1 MPPTP
6 PVPPLPALN
15 PDQIKAAMV
24 SPRWSALLRTDAD
37 VNAIKTWDTGL
48 LRESRVLVPMDV
60 QALYVPPVSAG
71 NPAVAEQFVR
81 LPFVLTAPDGA
92 PPEPMPAPF
101 TAGAPRPPGVHLHWA
116 LPDALLGGT
125 LQDRTGQPN
134 RLDLPALPDRWV
146 VLRLIA
152 PRDALTPYVRGW
164 VIEADTARVTPLE
177 SWTGQ
182 PDPTVPQSGRTVA
195 REDLNG
201 SAGGS
206 IVWTAGYDASAS
218 RFALYDSLE
227 DLPAGLPGGALDDLA
242 TYLVAGWWSDP
253 TLDPLD
259 GAQTTTSLHTR
270 LGELGWALTT
280 DAEGGDSVDLS
291 RTITAARREA
301 FVPTADRY
309 TVRAGHLG
317 ASGLKP
323 ATGPGARG
331 LGAGE
336 AAMTVEDR
344 LAMLAEPVK
353 RYLPSVSV
361 LADAAASV
369 LVAEPSWP
377 RAALLH
383 GAVHGVPV
391 AGPVVA
397 DARPDPS
404 VLGVAFGHSG
414 DDLAATLVAAGL
426 GAETADE
433 RRGLERILSAFT
445 GQLLPR
451 LGTADGL
458 VDVEEHEH
466 STGFASLPG
475 GDGGVERVTLGATSG
490 PFDAGRA
497 ARSAVA
503 RSGPA
508 AGSAPGL
515 GVEISW
521 AGRDRTELLT
531 TAMLRAKVHSWA
543 PADPERPQR
552 SEVREIRRPAPR
564 FFRPVD
570 PMVAL
575 RGPCRSLRHQGDS
588 RFSSDG
594 RLFCRWP
601 SQVPQG
607 YAGLVDGSRLLP
619 TLSSGA
625 LPPEL
630 VTLAREALTQSPY
643 LWKWLA
649 DVATAQGGADGGL
662 AARRILGE
670 VVLRY
675 GTAATYDGSTAAFT
689 LAPAGLGVG
698 APGFA
703 STMTGR
709 LVADELRRFSLVQG
723 VDASPVAVTAW
734 TQPWIPIWLE
744 WEAETALADR
754 FEGWT
759 LGPVDLE
766 PPGPDAVPPP
776 ATPPVRT
783 FTGRAPLH
791 AGTATVLAKSIEA
804 WASAEDAL
812 DKANQGEADEAT
824 EVRPTGLADAVEPLD
839 IVTAG
844 LDGMRDELLGL
855 PADNGVVRP
864 RVDGALA
871 PVTPAGPP
879 QLLVAGS
886 VRLTRARLVD
896 AFGRTLDVPVE
907 GVQVPAR
914 DEVPA
919 AADALPGAPALRV
932 HPRIPRPSRWLFRLV
947 DAADLTQASREATI
961 DQSDPLQMVN
971 PVAGFLLPDHIDEAL
986 ELFDVAGQP
995 LGQLMESPVGG
1006 GVMWEIAPGRA
1017 GPADSGPL
1025 QGLAGAQ
1032 LLLGHVAAGMV
1043 AADAVARKGL
1053 SVGDEQPESA
1063 LSALLRAIDTTL
1075 WTVDTF
1081 ASMGTEHIAGLVGRP
1096 VAVVR
1101 ATLRLDVDD
1110 DLDELDLADPDVRR
1124 AREAAYRDLADRAF
1138 PVRIGEITRSD
1149 DGTLAFFVDDDYTTV
1164 HLVDKVVREAALA
1177 TSPWEGQLGR
1187 FGESATM
1194 PAERAITHPYLVAD
1208 DELLVHPGQV
1218 VHLTILMHPAGKVHL
1233 TSGVQPRKDLALARD
1248 WVQPGLAVIAPSAR
1262 IGPVLLDPDQ
1272 VRLPKISAFG
1282 TDQVWTRRDTPSTWK
1297 DDPILAATQTAL
1309 LPQLPHQ
1316 IEEGYI
1322 RISPIAPAPPPSPQ
1336 QPPPAGGAS

>member
-1 MPPTP
+1 MPDFNADEIT
-6 PVPPLPALN
+6 
-15 PDQIKAAMV
+15 KAMV
-24 SPRWSALLRTDAD
+24 SPRWSALVRTDAD
-37 VNAIKTWDTGL
+37 VRAIKTWDSTL
-48 LRESRVLVPMDV
+48 LRDSRVLVPMDV
-60 QALYVPPVSAG
+60 QALYVPPDS
-71 NPAVAEQFVR
+71 PDSPDTPEHFVR
-81 LPFVLTAPDGA
+81 LPFVLTAPDGQ
-92 PPEPMPAPF
+92 PPESMPAPF
-101 TAGAPRPPGVHLHWA
+101 TDGAPRPPGVHLHWA
-116 LPDALLGGT
+116 LPDALLRGT

-152 PRDALTPYVRGW
+152 PGDALTPYVRGW

-182 PDPTVPQSGRTVA
+182 PDTTQPQSGRTLT
-195 REDLNG
+195 REELNG

-206 IVWTAGYDASAS
+206 IVWTAGYDASAA
-218 RFALYDSLE
+218 RFALHDPLD
-227 DLPAGLPGGALDDLA
+227 DLAQNLPGGAFENLA
-242 TYLVAGWWSDP
+242 TYLVSGWWSDP
-253 TLDPLD
+253 ALDPLD
-259 GAQTTTSLHTR
+259 GAQTTTSLHAR

-280 DAEGGDSVDLS
+280 DAEGGDSVDLA

-301 FVPTADRY
+301 FLPTADRY
-309 TVRAGHLG
+309 TVRAAADQLTQGVG
-317 ASGLKP
+317 QGGP
-323 ATGPGARG
+323 ADRARAA
-331 LGAGE
+331 AGE
-336 AAMTVEDR
+336 PARAVEDR
-344 LAMLAEPVK
+344 MAMLAEPVK
-353 RYLPSVSV
+353 AYQSSVSV

-369 LVAEPSWP
+369 IVGEPRWP
-377 RAALLH
+377 RSALLH

-391 AGPVVA
+391 GGGVVA

-404 VLGVAFGHSG
+404 VLGVAFGHSN
-414 DDLAATLVAAGL
+414 DDVAATLVGVGL
-426 GAETADE
+426 GADTPDE
-433 RRGLERILSAFT
+433 RRGLERVLSAFT
-445 GQLLPR
+445 GQLLSR
-451 LGTADGL
+451 LGTSDGL

-466 STGFASLPG
+466 SAGFASLPG
-475 GDGGVERVTLGATSG
+475 GDGGVERVTLGAGAG

-503 RSGPA
+503 RTASTGGTP
-508 AGSAPGL
+508 PGL

-531 TAMLRAKVHSWA
+531 SSMLRAKMRAWQ
-543 PADPERPQR
+543 PAEPDRPQR

-564 FFRPVD
+564 YFRPID

-575 RGPCRSLRHQGDS
+575 RGPRRSLRHQGDS

-607 YAGLVDGSRLLP
+607 YAGLIDGSALLP

-625 LPPEL
+625 VPSEL

-649 DVATAQGGADGGL
+649 EVAAAQGGVDSGL
-662 AARRILGE
+662 AGRRIVGE
-670 VVLRY
+670 VALRY
-675 GTAATYDGSTAAFT
+675 GTTGVYDGSTPAFAVKSAGLAAG
-689 LAPAGLGVG
+689 APAY
-698 APGFA
+698 A

-723 VDASPVAVTAW
+723 VDASPVAVTTWA
-734 TQPWIPIWLE
+734 QPWIPMWLE

-754 FEGWT
+754 FDGWT
-759 LGPVDLE
+759 LGAVDLE
-766 PPGPDAVPPP
+766 PPAAD
-776 ATPPVRT
+776 ATPVSPDPVVRKI
-783 FTGRAPLH
+783 TGRAPLH
-791 AGTATVLAKSIEA
+791 AGTATVLAKSIEE
-804 WASAEDAL
+804 WAKAEDAL
-812 DKANQGEADEAT
+812 DKLNQGEADETT
-824 EVRPTGLADAVEPLD
+824 EALLSGLADAVEQLD

-844 LDGMRDELLGL
+844 LDGMRDQLLGL
-855 PADNGVVRP
+855 PVDDGLVRP

-871 PVTPAGPP
+871 AVTPTGPP

-886 VRLTRARLVD
+886 MRLTRARIVD

-907 GVQVPAR
+907 VAQVPAR
-914 DEVPA
+914 DEVPPAADEGTA
-919 AADALPGAPALRV
+919 AALRI

-947 DAADLTQASREATI
+947 DAADLSDAAREATI
-961 DQSDPLQMVN
+961 DQSDPLQVVN

-995 LGQLMESPVGG
+995 LGQLMGAPVGG
-1006 GVMWEIAPGRA
+1006 GVMWEIAPGRQ

-1025 QGLAGAQ
+1025 HDLAGAQ

-1053 SVGDEQPESA
+1053 PVGDGQGESA
-1063 LSALLRAIDTTL
+1063 LAALLRAIDSTL

-1096 VAVVR
+1096 IAVVR

-1110 DLDELDLADPDVRR
+1110 DLDELDLSDETVRL
-1124 AREAAYRDLADRAF
+1124 AREAAYRGLADRAF
-1138 PVRIGEITRSD
+1138 PVRIGELTRSD

-1164 HLVDKVVREAALA
+1164 HVVDRVVRDAALA

-1187 FGESATM
+1187 FGESNTM
-1194 PAERAITHPYLVAD
+1194 PAERAITHPYIVAD
-1208 DELLVHPGQV
+1208 DELHVHPGQV

-1233 TSGVQPRKDLALARD
+1233 TSGVLPRKDLALARD
-1248 WVQPGLAVIAPSAR
+1248 WVRPGLSVIAPSAR
-1262 IGPVLLDPDQ
+1262 IGPVLLDPRQ

-1282 TDQVWTRRDTPSTWK
+1282 ADQLWTRRDTPSTWK

-1309 LPQLPHQ
+1309 LPDLPHQ

-1322 RISPIAPAPPPSPQ
+1322 RISPIAPAPQPAPPQTPPQ
-1336 QPPPAGGAS
+1336 ASTPAPQPGGTP